1 MAQEIDL
8 QIRFAAEDMYV
19 EQRMTYQAIADRLE
33 VAVNTV
39 KRWGQDGAW
48 KEKRK
53 DYLEK
58 RRALK
63 QKLANLRDAMID
75 QAAESQDPQQA
86 FAALRILKMEMEQER
101 KTETKTPDIDRP
113 KIFMEDLEFIAET
126 LKEIDPAALK
136 VFAKNFETI
145 VEQFKKKHEKSGE
158 QRA

>member
-33 VAVNTV
+33 VAVSTV
-39 KRWGQDGAW
+39 KRWGQDSAW
-48 KEKRK
+48 KEKRT

-58 RRALK
+58 RRNLK
-63 QKLANLRDAMID
+63 QKLAGLRDAMID
-75 QAAESQDPQQA
+75 QAVVSQDPQQA

-101 KTETKTPDIDRP
+101 ATETVTADIDRP

-136 VFAKNFETI
+136 VFAGSFETI
-145 VEQFKKKHEKSGE
+145 VERFKQKHAEKT
-158 QRA
+158 